1 MAEKDRIRTKDLRVK
16 LSEDEYATIW
26 LKANEADI
34 TISDAIRYLIVYGK
48 IYVRG
53 LDEESQEKLD
63 DFNML
68 LSKIRNVVLNIGNN
82 INQITYNTYPKYM
95 ATEEDLKQ
103 VYAET
108 CLAEEAFLQA
118 TDEVRSFIE
127 DNIRVL

>member
-53 LDEESQEKLD
+53 LDEKSQEKLD
-63 DFNML
+63 DFNEL

-127 DNIRVL
+127 EHITK

>member
-1 MAEKDRIRTKDLRVK
+1 MAEKDRIRKRQIHIK
-16 LSEDEYATIW
+16 LTEDEYATIW

-34 TISDAIRYLIVYGK
+34 SISDAIRYLIVYGK

-53 LDEESQEKLD
+53 LDEDSQEKLD
-63 DFNML
+63 TFNEL

-82 INQITYNTYPKYM
+82 INQITYNTYSNYL
-95 ATEEDLKQ
+95 ATEEDLKN

-118 TDEVRSFIE
+118 TYEVRSFIE
-127 DNIRVL
+127 EHITS

>member
-53 LDEESQEKLD
+53 LDEKSQEKLD
-63 DFNML
+63 DFNEL

>member
-16 LSEDEYATIW
+16 LSEDEYAAIW

-53 LDEESQEKLD
+53 LDEESQQKLD
-63 DFNML
+63 DFNEL

-108 CLAEEAFLQA
+108 CLAEEAFWQA
-118 TDEVRSFIE
+118 AYEVRSFIE
-127 DNIRVL
+127 EHITS